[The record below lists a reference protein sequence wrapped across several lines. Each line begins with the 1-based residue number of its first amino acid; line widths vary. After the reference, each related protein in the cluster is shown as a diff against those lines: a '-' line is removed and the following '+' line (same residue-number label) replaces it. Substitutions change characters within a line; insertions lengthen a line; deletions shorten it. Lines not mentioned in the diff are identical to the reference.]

1 MSASEDGN
9 APADTRALAE
19 TGTTSRDTDTVAPE
33 GDGRPPKSP
42 YLTVEPVAA
51 RYHASPRTIRE
62 RARLGQVPHLRQ
74 SYSRRLLFLPHE
86 LDAFD
91 AGAELET
98 VNLPGGG
105 RRVRIVS

>member
-1 MSASEDGN
+1 MRAVENGN
-9 APADTRALAE
+9 GPAATEPLAE
-19 TGTTSRDTDTVAPE
+19 TGTTSRDADTVAPE
-33 GDGRPPKSP
+33 GDVRQPKSP
-42 YLTVEPVAA
+42 YLTVEAVGD
-51 RYHASPRTIRE
+51 RYHASPRTVRE
-62 RARLGQVPHLRQ
+62 WARLGQVPHLRR
-74 SYSRRLLFLPHE
+74 SASRRLLFLPSE